1 MQPLGLVVRGCGG
14 DKKKKKSNDYKSY
27 SICTS
32 LYLYFIVSMKCASQ
46 EKARGGGGWWEI
58 PPTMRGAGG
67 WTTMVA
73 AVAAAL
79 CLQSAPPLPP
89 ATRNART
96 AAAVV
101 TEVEW
106 TSSCVAEEPKGGSA
120 ANLSDPFG
128 VWAYA
133 GTWPRKYALPP
144 RGGCGYSTH
153 TTGDSSRVVSA
164 DSAPAVP
171 VYLVE
176 ACSAWWDPF
185 WWLCRWTEAPGLE
198 CREHGGA
205 WCLVAEL
212 RYPGA
217 WCRSR
222 YFSCRAHRA
231 MRKRE
236 RLLRRQLR
244 VSLRRFRTAVALHPF
259 SLSGGCSPS
268 GAGTE
273 VASDALLAEVG
284 ARRRVV
290 LSNDDCGYIALH
302 SGTAENVGPAILDD
316 DVADLRRELADFTE
330 ALKPV
335 ENLFADADTF
345 ADYVAGIRNRGWV
358 DALTLHLAAALWGRR
373 ILVVQDGQHPV
384 VCIAP
389 PTQNGK
395 RGAAEKKPW
404 AVVHSATGHF
414 SGIVAGDDAMA
425 KLQAMAKPAYLDPGA
440 LQTLP
445 IPPATGD
452 DDEESALAKVSTG
465 DDKRVFCPVDSCY
478 QSVRG
483 QSGGLKRASMRQHM
497 TAHRKNADLV
507 SNNMLRPLKL
517 QCCGGRE
524 GCPQVVAA
532 GGRNTVG
539 KAQLCGVCSQ
549 SGYLAETEA
558 ASPSRVERTQELPA
572 GATPLPSLVEIAQR
586 NVALWDNIPRE
597 LVGLWA
603 ELLAAALE
611 DVAKCG
617 DELAWR
623 RLLMLPKAVLVRRR
637 GGKGKAKGKIASA
650 RDDMLLWRDG
660 KAGEVWENTRHLQRG
675 EGAPPPEQDA
685 ESRERRAVGLAREGQ
700 ASRAASALVSR
711 GLLAVTDNVLQQ
723 MRDKHPVG
731 EPVDRTQFRGHAKTT
746 RAPVVDVYR
755 ELCHFKNGTASGPTG
770 LKPAHI
776 RAAAEHE
783 EPHETLQS
791 LAAVVNDVAAG
802 QVPKEVLPLLMGANI
817 VPLRKNADDEAARPV
832 APGETLRRLCA
843 KRLNAEF
850 GKRAGE
856 VLLEGRQ
863 VGVGIPMGMEAAIT
877 TVAQYASRHAGTDK
891 VILKIDFRNAFN
903 TVDRSRFLAEAQA
916 KVGVGIMPFLLACYA
931 EPTSLFCGGE
941 VLQSTCGVQQGD
953 PLGPMLFS
961 LAIHEVTEE
970 LVRMGIQ
977 AVWYLDDGTIMGS
990 PEEVARGYQLVAQ
1003 KCAKWGLS
1011 VNAGKCEVIA
1021 LARQELDALRRAGL
1035 PMGVADDG
1043 RETQDAQPG
1052 TCFRRIPGGDFEL
1065 LGAPIGSKA
1074 HCEEWMRLKVQEF
1087 FPLLRALKAMQDSQV
1102 AASLLRQ
1109 CGAFS
1114 RVVFYMRCT
1123 GHTGAREYLET
1134 FDRKVE
1140 EALCGILG
1148 SDESELPPEAR
1159 VQAGLAVRRGGL
1171 GIRWAVDH
1179 SEAAV
1184 LAAMSGTHDLCRK
1197 LDKDFQ
1203 WDASGWADTAAA
1215 FNKRVAADQQI
1226 ATDERPEQGV
1236 RQRVLSQ
1243 AVEQRQHD
1251 ELVERAD
1258 DIGTARLLS
1267 LLLPYTGAFLTATP
1281 SWDARVPRK
1290 DFQAVVRFRLGV
1302 QVYDEGSTC
1311 DACLEKQDPWG
1322 LHVTGCER
1330 RHDRFERHDAVVHA
1344 VAAKFNELGIKAKIE
1359 VRDIIADTQRRPGDV
1374 ALPAGV
1380 TGKRRVAVDVTIRT
1394 PFAASVLRG
1403 AATTIGYAASQGE
1416 AAKRGYCEEKCSR
1429 EGWDFLP
1436 FAMEVFGGFGGAAAG
1451 LVRRCGRFASR
1462 AQSADVVAHIGR
1474 TSAHIS
1480 AAFQRALGASF
1491 SRRGISTS
1499 LLRERTEREVAGP
1512 IPPDPDGSP
1521 LRAPLREEVCVDFD
1535 ADAEVGME
1543 EESVPEFREP
1553 IARAKEKVDV
1563 AERKVVRQGA
1573 EEAAA
1578 DSGPP
1583 PALGILD
1590 QPALAVSPPNPDFDA
1605 GAGGDTEGAA
1615 RSTSAEGLL
1624 PPPALPPPPPALP
1637 PPPPA
1642 LRARARGVSMAAEAG
1657 HRRDIGARSRVR
1669 FAEGCLQG
1677 RRDAGSAGE
1686 TEAAAVVVLAAVVAG
1701 TIAGGRGELARA
1713 VTAQPPPAVLA
1724 PPVVQGGEAETAG
1737 AAGGDS
1743 AAGGSSA
1750 DAPTPASR
1758 LSVPTAGDPPMV
1770 QDEAEVAA
1778 SAADDNSAAG
1788 GISTDAPAPAP
1799 QPSSPVAADPPP
1811 DQGEELDGPARVA
1824 AADAKLDA
1832 VLAASGGARQAVAKD
1847 GACQFAAVA
1856 VQVSGWTAATL
1867 RKAAVDM
1874 LEQDDMLAGFV
1885 AAEGGAEYLAR
1896 LRRPDGW
1903 GDSLSLEA
1911 ICRAAGLSVWVLTVS
1926 EKGVPGLFR
1935 MGEEGWILAFLT
1947 QRPGHYDAFTVPEAL
1962 QQAAQDGRLCLRE
1975 GRLVAAEA
1983 DGAVTA
1989 TVDDS
1994 AMSGGMADAPAPT
2007 PQPPP
2012 AGAGPRSVQEDVA
2025 EVAVAEAEGDGAA
2038 GGIPMDAPAPA
2049 SQSSSPAV
2057 ADPPPVQETSAA
2069 REEPFETAAVPVEVA
2084 EVAVAEA
2091 DGDGAAGGI
2100 STNAPAP
2107 ASQSSSPVVADPPVL
2122 QEAGAAAACKPRS
2135 VKELVVARADRR
2147 AGYREVAAAE
2157 QAAKRA
2163 DVQSQRR
2170 GAQAAARLRQ
2180 ARCGRGDEEEGVDP
2194 AEEPATHAASQS
2206 SGVALA
2212 EHAGAGA
2219 MEQDSP
2225 VSVCSSHVPNALAM
2239 RARDSMESQCDPATE
2254 VQPGGAHTAAPP
2266 EAGGQLM
2273 ADEED
2278 DGEEYEFN

>member
-1 MQPLGLVVRGCGG
+1 
-14 DKKKKKSNDYKSY
+14 
-27 SICTS
+27 
-32 LYLYFIVSMKCASQ
+32 
-46 EKARGGGGWWEI
+46 
-58 PPTMRGAGG
+58 
-67 WTTMVA
+67 MVA

-96 AAAVV
+96 VAAVV

-273 VASDALLAEVG
+273 VASDALLAEIG

-623 RLLMLPKAVLVRRR
+623 HLLMLPKAVLVRRR

-832 APGETLRRLCA
+832 APGETLRRLCE
-843 KRLNAEF
+843 R
-850 GKRAGE
+850 R
-856 VLLEGRQ
+856 
-863 VGVGIPMGMEAAIT
+863 
-877 TVAQYASRHAGTDK
+877 
-891 VILKIDFRNAFN
+891 
-903 TVDRSRFLAEAQA
+903 
-916 KVGVGIMPFLLACYA
+916 
-931 EPTSLFCGGE
+931 
-941 VLQSTCGVQQGD
+941 
-953 PLGPMLFS
+953 
-961 LAIHEVTEE
+961 
-970 LVRMGIQ
+970 VR
-977 AVWYLDDGTIMGS
+977 
-990 PEEVARGYQLVAQ
+990 
-1003 KCAKWGLS
+1003 
-1011 VNAGKCEVIA
+1011 
-1021 LARQELDALRRAGL
+1021 
-1035 PMGVADDG
+1035 
-1043 RETQDAQPG
+1043 
-1052 TCFRRIPGGDFEL
+1052 
-1065 LGAPIGSKA
+1065 
-1074 HCEEWMRLKVQEF
+1074 
-1087 FPLLRALKAMQDSQV
+1087 
-1102 AASLLRQ
+1102 
-1109 CGAFS
+1109 
-1114 RVVFYMRCT
+1114 
-1123 GHTGAREYLET
+1123 
-1134 FDRKVE
+1134 
-1140 EALCGILG
+1140 
-1148 SDESELPPEAR
+1148 
-1159 VQAGLAVRRGGL
+1159 QAGGG
-1171 GIRWAVDH
+1171 
-1179 SEAAV
+1179 
-1184 LAAMSGTHDLCRK
+1184 
-1197 LDKDFQ
+1197 
-1203 WDASGWADTAAA
+1203 
-1215 FNKRVAADQQI
+1215 
-1226 ATDERPEQGV
+1226 
-1236 RQRVLSQ
+1236 
-1243 AVEQRQHD
+1243 
-1251 ELVERAD
+1251 
-1258 DIGTARLLS
+1258 
-1267 LLLPYTGAFLTATP
+1267 
-1281 SWDARVPRK
+1281 
-1290 DFQAVVRFRLGV
+1290 
-1302 QVYDEGSTC
+1302 
-1311 DACLEKQDPWG
+1311 
-1322 LHVTGCER
+1322 
-1330 RHDRFERHDAVVHA
+1330 
-1344 VAAKFNELGIKAKIE
+1344 
-1359 VRDIIADTQRRPGDV
+1359 
-1374 ALPAGV
+1374 
-1380 TGKRRVAVDVTIRT
+1380 
-1394 PFAASVLRG
+1394 
-1403 AATTIGYAASQGE
+1403 
-1416 AAKRGYCEEKCSR
+1416 
-1429 EGWDFLP
+1429 
-1436 FAMEVFGGFGGAAAG
+1436 
-1451 LVRRCGRFASR
+1451 
-1462 AQSADVVAHIGR
+1462 
-1474 TSAHIS
+1474 
-1480 AAFQRALGASF
+1480 
-1491 SRRGISTS
+1491 
-1499 LLRERTEREVAGP
+1499 
-1512 IPPDPDGSP
+1512 
-1521 LRAPLREEVCVDFD
+1521 
-1535 ADAEVGME
+1535 
-1543 EESVPEFREP
+1543 
-1553 IARAKEKVDV
+1553 
-1563 AERKVVRQGA
+1563 
-1573 EEAAA
+1573 
-1578 DSGPP
+1578 
-1583 PALGILD
+1583 
-1590 QPALAVSPPNPDFDA
+1590 
-1605 GAGGDTEGAA
+1605 
-1615 RSTSAEGLL
+1615 
-1624 PPPALPPPPPALP
+1624 
-1637 PPPPA
+1637 
-1642 LRARARGVSMAAEAG
+1642 
-1657 HRRDIGARSRVR
+1657 
-1669 FAEGCLQG
+1669 
-1677 RRDAGSAGE
+1677 
-1686 TEAAAVVVLAAVVAG
+1686 
-1701 TIAGGRGELARA
+1701 
-1713 VTAQPPPAVLA
+1713 
-1724 PPVVQGGEAETAG
+1724 G
-1737 AAGGDS
+1737 AAGG
-1743 AAGGSSA
+1743 AASRRRHPHGHGGS
-1750 DAPTPASR
+1750 DHH
-1758 LSVPTAGDPPMV
+1758 
-1770 QDEAEVAA
+1770 
-1778 SAADDNSAAG
+1778 
-1788 GISTDAPAPAP
+1788 
-1799 QPSSPVAADPPP
+1799 
-1811 DQGEELDGPARVA
+1811 
-1824 AADAKLDA
+1824 
-1832 VLAASGGARQAVAKD
+1832 GGAVREP
-1847 GACQFAAVA
+1847 ACGHGQ
-1856 VQVSGWTAATL
+1856 
-1867 RKAAVDM
+1867 
-1874 LEQDDMLAGFV
+1874 
-1885 AAEGGAEYLAR
+1885 
-1896 LRRPDGW
+1896 
-1903 GDSLSLEA
+1903 GDS
-1911 ICRAAGLSVWVLTVS
+1911 
-1926 EKGVPGLFR
+1926 
-1935 MGEEGWILAFLT
+1935 
-1947 QRPGHYDAFTVPEAL
+1947 
-1962 QQAAQDGRLCLRE
+1962 
-1975 GRLVAAEA
+1975 
-1983 DGAVTA
+1983 
-1989 TVDDS
+1989 
-1994 AMSGGMADAPAPT
+1994 
-2007 PQPPP
+2007 
-2012 AGAGPRSVQEDVA
+2012 ED
-2025 EVAVAEAEGDGAA
+2025 
-2038 GGIPMDAPAPA
+2038 
-2049 SQSSSPAV
+2049 
-2057 ADPPPVQETSAA
+2057 
-2069 REEPFETAAVPVEVA
+2069 
-2084 EVAVAEA
+2084 
-2091 DGDGAAGGI
+2091 
-2100 STNAPAP
+2100 
-2107 ASQSSSPVVADPPVL
+2107 
-2122 QEAGAAAACKPRS
+2122 
-2135 VKELVVARADRR
+2135 
-2147 AGYREVAAAE
+2147 
-2157 QAAKRA
+2157 
-2163 DVQSQRR
+2163 
-2170 GAQAAARLRQ
+2170 
-2180 ARCGRGDEEEGVDP
+2180 
-2194 AEEPATHAASQS
+2194 
-2206 SGVALA
+2206 
-2212 EHAGAGA
+2212 
-2219 MEQDSP
+2219 
-2225 VSVCSSHVPNALAM
+2225 
-2239 RARDSMESQCDPATE
+2239 
-2254 VQPGGAHTAAPP
+2254 
-2266 EAGGQLM
+2266 
-2273 ADEED
+2273 
-2278 DGEEYEFN
+2278 

>member
-1 MQPLGLVVRGCGG
+1 
-14 DKKKKKSNDYKSY
+14 
-27 SICTS
+27 
-32 LYLYFIVSMKCASQ
+32 
-46 EKARGGGGWWEI
+46 
-58 PPTMRGAGG
+58 
-67 WTTMVA
+67 MVA

-1021 LARQELDALRRAGL
+1021 LARQGLDALRRAGL

-1203 WDASGWADTAAA
+1203 WDASGWADAAAA

-1226 ATDERPEQGV
+1226 ATDERPEKGV

-1590 QPALAVSPPNPDFDA
+1590 QPALAVSPPNPVFDA

-1637 PPPPA
+1637 PPPPALPAPPPA

-1701 TIAGGRGELARA
+1701 TVAGGRGELARA

-1737 AAGGDS
+1737 EAGGDS

-1758 LSVPTAGDPPMV
+1758 LSAPTAVDPPMV

-1989 TVDDS
+1989 AVDDS
-1994 AMSGGMADAPAPT
+1994 AMGGGRADAPAPT

-2012 AGAGPRSVQEDVA
+2012 AGAGPRSVQEGVA
-2025 EVAVAEAEGDGAA
+2025 EVAVAEADGDGAA

-2057 ADPPPVQETSAA
+2057 ADPPPVQETRAA

-2266 EAGGQLM
+2266 EAGGQPMADEADEDMESQCDPATAGGAHSAAPLEAGGQPM

>member
-1 MQPLGLVVRGCGG
+1 
-14 DKKKKKSNDYKSY
+14 
-27 SICTS
+27 
-32 LYLYFIVSMKCASQ
+32 MKCASQ

-96 AAAVV
+96 VAAVV

-791 LAAVVNDVAAG
+791 LAAVVNDVTAG

-1226 ATDERPEQGV
+1226 ATDERPEKGV

-1281 SWDARVPRK
+1281 SWDACVPRK

-1701 TIAGGRGELARA
+1701 TVAGGRGELARA
-1713 VTAQPPPAVLA
+1713 VAQPPPAVLA

-1737 AAGGDS
+1737 EAGGDS

-1758 LSVPTAGDPPMV
+1758 LSAPTAVDPPMV

-1799 QPSSPVAADPPP
+1799 QLSSPVAADPPP

-1989 TVDDS
+1989 AVDDS
-1994 AMSGGMADAPAPT
+1994 AMGGGRADAPAPT

-2025 EVAVAEAEGDGAA
+2025 EVAVAEADGGGAA

-2057 ADPPPVQETSAA
+2057 ADPPPVQETRAA
-2069 REEPFETAAVPVEVA
+2069 REEPFEMAAVPVEVA

-2122 QEAGAAAACKPRS
+2122 QEAGAAAACRPRS

-2266 EAGGQLM
+2266 EAGGQPMADEADEDMESQCDPATAGGAHSAAPLEAGGQPM

>member
-1 MQPLGLVVRGCGG
+1 
-14 DKKKKKSNDYKSY
+14 
-27 SICTS
+27 
-32 LYLYFIVSMKCASQ
+32 MKCASQ

-273 VASDALLAEVG
+273 VASDALLAEIG

-817 VPLRKNADDEAARPV
+817 VPLRKNADDESARPV

-1226 ATDERPEQGV
+1226 ATDERPEKGV

-1553 IARAKEKVDV
+1553 IVRAKEKVDV

-1590 QPALAVSPPNPDFDA
+1590 QPAPAVSPPNPDVDA

-1624 PPPALPPPPPALP
+1624 PPPALPPPPPAL
-1637 PPPPA
+1637 
-1642 LRARARGVSMAAEAG
+1642 RARTRGVSMAAEAG

-1701 TIAGGRGELARA
+1701 TVAGGRGELARA

-1724 PPVVQGGEAETAG
+1724 PPVVQGGVAETAG
-1737 AAGGDS
+1737 EAGGGS
-1743 AAGGSSA
+1743 AAGGSST

-1758 LSVPTAGDPPMV
+1758 LSAPTAVDPPVV

-1778 SAADDNSAAG
+1778 SVADDNSAAG

-1856 VQVSGWTAATL
+1856 AQVSGWTAATL

-1874 LEQDDMLAGFV
+1874 LVQDDMLAGF
-1885 AAEGGAEYLAR
+1885 AAAQGGAEYLAR

-1983 DGAVTA
+1983 DGAATA
-1989 TVDDS
+1989 AVDDS
-1994 AMSGGMADAPAPT
+1994 AMGGGMADAPAPT

-2012 AGAGPRSVQEDVA
+2012 AGAGPRSVQED
-2025 EVAVAEAEGDGAA
+2025 
-2038 GGIPMDAPAPA
+2038 
-2049 SQSSSPAV
+2049 
-2057 ADPPPVQETSAA
+2057 
-2069 REEPFETAAVPVEVA
+2069 VA

-2107 ASQSSSPVVADPPVL
+2107 ASQSSSPVVADPPVVE
-2122 QEAGAAAACKPRS
+2122 EAGAAAACKPRS

-2239 RARDSMESQCDPATE
+2239 RARDSMESQCDPAIE
-2254 VQPGGAHTAAPP
+2254 VQPGGAHAAAPP
-2266 EAGGQLM
+2266 EAGGLL

>member
-1 MQPLGLVVRGCGG
+1 
-14 DKKKKKSNDYKSY
+14 
-27 SICTS
+27 
-32 LYLYFIVSMKCASQ
+32 MKCASQ

-96 AAAVV
+96 VAAVV

-133 GTWPRKYALPP
+133 GTWPHKYALPP

-675 EGAPPPEQDA
+675 EGAPPPEQGA

-791 LAAVVNDVAAG
+791 LAAVVNDVTAG

-1226 ATDERPEQGV
+1226 ATDERPEKGV

-1701 TIAGGRGELARA
+1701 TVAGGRSELARA

-1737 AAGGDS
+1737 EAGGDS

-1758 LSVPTAGDPPMV
+1758 LSAPTAVDPPMV

-1799 QPSSPVAADPPP
+1799 QLSSPVAADPPP

-1962 QQAAQDGRLCLRE
+1962 QQAAQDGRLCLHE

-1983 DGAVTA
+1983 DGAATA
-1989 TVDDS
+1989 AVDDS
-1994 AMSGGMADAPAPT
+1994 AMGGGMADAPAPT

-2025 EVAVAEAEGDGAA
+2025 EVAVAEADGDGAA

-2069 REEPFETAAVPVEVA
+2069 REEPFEAADVPVEVA

-2266 EAGGQLM
+2266 EAGGQPMADEADEDMESQCDPATAGGAHSAAPLEAGGQPM

>member
-1 MQPLGLVVRGCGG
+1 
-14 DKKKKKSNDYKSY
+14 
-27 SICTS
+27 
-32 LYLYFIVSMKCASQ
+32 
-46 EKARGGGGWWEI
+46 
-58 PPTMRGAGG
+58 
-67 WTTMVA
+67 MV
-73 AVAAAL
+73 
-79 CLQSAPPLPP
+79 
-89 ATRNART
+89 
-96 AAAVV
+96 
-101 TEVEW
+101 
-106 TSSCVAEEPKGGSA
+106 
-120 ANLSDPFG
+120 
-128 VWAYA
+128 
-133 GTWPRKYALPP
+133 
-144 RGGCGYSTH
+144 
-153 TTGDSSRVVSA
+153 
-164 DSAPAVP
+164 
-171 VYLVE
+171 
-176 ACSAWWDPF
+176 
-185 WWLCRWTEAPGLE
+185 
-198 CREHGGA
+198 
-205 WCLVAEL
+205 
-212 RYPGA
+212 
-217 WCRSR
+217 
-222 YFSCRAHRA
+222 
-231 MRKRE
+231 
-236 RLLRRQLR
+236 
-244 VSLRRFRTAVALHPF
+244 
-259 SLSGGCSPS
+259 
-268 GAGTE
+268 
-273 VASDALLAEVG
+273 
-284 ARRRVV
+284 
-290 LSNDDCGYIALH
+290 
-302 SGTAENVGPAILDD
+302 
-316 DVADLRRELADFTE
+316 
-330 ALKPV
+330 
-335 ENLFADADTF
+335 
-345 ADYVAGIRNRGWV
+345 
-358 DALTLHLAAALWGRR
+358 
-373 ILVVQDGQHPV
+373 
-384 VCIAP
+384 
-389 PTQNGK
+389 
-395 RGAAEKKPW
+395 
-404 AVVHSATGHF
+404 
-414 SGIVAGDDAMA
+414 

-1226 ATDERPEQGV
+1226 ATDERPEKGV

-1701 TIAGGRGELARA
+1701 TVAGGRGELARA

-1737 AAGGDS
+1737 EAGGDS

-1856 VQVSGWTAATL
+1856 ATL

-1896 LRRPDGW
+1896 LRRPDG
-1903 GDSLSLEA
+1903 
-1911 ICRAAGLSVWVLTVS
+1911 
-1926 EKGVPGLFR
+1926 
-1935 MGEEGWILAFLT
+1935 
-1947 QRPGHYDAFTVPEAL
+1947 
-1962 QQAAQDGRLCLRE
+1962 
-1975 GRLVAAEA
+1975 
-1983 DGAVTA
+1983 
-1989 TVDDS
+1989 
-1994 AMSGGMADAPAPT
+1994 
-2007 PQPPP
+2007 
-2012 AGAGPRSVQEDVA
+2012 
-2025 EVAVAEAEGDGAA
+2025 
-2038 GGIPMDAPAPA
+2038 
-2049 SQSSSPAV
+2049 
-2057 ADPPPVQETSAA
+2057 
-2069 REEPFETAAVPVEVA
+2069 
-2084 EVAVAEA
+2084 
-2091 DGDGAAGGI
+2091 
-2100 STNAPAP
+2100 
-2107 ASQSSSPVVADPPVL
+2107 
-2122 QEAGAAAACKPRS
+2122 
-2135 VKELVVARADRR
+2135 
-2147 AGYREVAAAE
+2147 
-2157 QAAKRA
+2157 
-2163 DVQSQRR
+2163 
-2170 GAQAAARLRQ
+2170 
-2180 ARCGRGDEEEGVDP
+2180 
-2194 AEEPATHAASQS
+2194 
-2206 SGVALA
+2206 
-2212 EHAGAGA
+2212 
-2219 MEQDSP
+2219 
-2225 VSVCSSHVPNALAM
+2225 
-2239 RARDSMESQCDPATE
+2239 
-2254 VQPGGAHTAAPP
+2254 
-2266 EAGGQLM
+2266 
-2273 ADEED
+2273 
-2278 DGEEYEFN
+2278 

>member
-1 MQPLGLVVRGCGG
+1 
-14 DKKKKKSNDYKSY
+14 
-27 SICTS
+27 
-32 LYLYFIVSMKCASQ
+32 MKCASQ

-96 AAAVV
+96 VAAVV

-273 VASDALLAEVG
+273 VASDALLAEAG

-290 LSNDDCGYIALH
+290 LSNDDCGYIAMH

-802 QVPKEVLPLLMGANI
+802 HVPKEVLPLLMGANI

-1226 ATDERPEQGV
+1226 ATDERPEKGV

-1451 LVRRCGRFASR
+1451 LVRRWGRFASR

-1657 HRRDIGARSRVR
+1657 HRRDIGARTRVR

-1701 TIAGGRGELARA
+1701 TVAGGRGELARA

-1737 AAGGDS
+1737 EAGGGS

-1758 LSVPTAGDPPMV
+1758 LSAPTAVDPPMV

-1799 QPSSPVAADPPP
+1799 QPSSPAAADPPP

-1983 DGAVTA
+1983 DGAATA
-1989 TVDDS
+1989 AVDDS
-1994 AMSGGMADAPAPT
+1994 AMGGGMADAPAPT

-2025 EVAVAEAEGDGAA
+2025 EVAVAEADGDGAA

-2057 ADPPPVQETSAA
+2057 ADPPPVQETRAA
-2069 REEPFETAAVPVEVA
+2069 RGEPFETAAVPVEVA

-2135 VKELVVARADRR
+2135 VKEPVVARADRR

-2212 EHAGAGA
+2212 EHAGASA

-2239 RARDSMESQCDPATE
+2239 RARDSMESQCDPAIE
-2254 VQPGGAHTAAPP
+2254 VQPGGAHAAAPP
-2266 EAGGQLM
+2266 EAGGLL

>member
-1 MQPLGLVVRGCGG
+1 
-14 DKKKKKSNDYKSY
+14 
-27 SICTS
+27 
-32 LYLYFIVSMKCASQ
+32 MKCASQ

-120 ANLSDPFG
+120 ANLSDPLG

-133 GTWPRKYALPP
+133 GTWPHKYALPP

-650 RDDMLLWRDG
+650 RDDMLLWHDG

-1226 ATDERPEQGV
+1226 ATDERPEKGV

-1436 FAMEVFGGFGGAAAG
+1436 FAMEVFGGFGRAAAG

-1563 AERKVVRQGA
+1563 VERKVVRQGA

-1590 QPALAVSPPNPDFDA
+1590 QPAPAVSPPNPDVDA
-1605 GAGGDTEGAA
+1605 GAGGDT
-1615 RSTSAEGLL
+1615 
-1624 PPPALPPPPPALP
+1624 
-1637 PPPPA
+1637 
-1642 LRARARGVSMAAEAG
+1642 
-1657 HRRDIGARSRVR
+1657 VR
-1669 FAEGCLQG
+1669 
-1677 RRDAGSAGE
+1677 
-1686 TEAAAVVVLAAVVAG
+1686 
-1701 TIAGGRGELARA
+1701 
-1713 VTAQPPPAVLA
+1713 LA
-1724 PPVVQGGEAETAG
+1724 PDRRTQQ
-1737 AAGGDS
+1737 
-1743 AAGGSSA
+1743 
-1750 DAPTPASR
+1750 
-1758 LSVPTAGDPPMV
+1758 L
-1770 QDEAEVAA
+1770 EVAA
-1778 SAADDNSAAG
+1778 G
-1788 GISTDAPAPAP
+1788 DA
-1799 QPSSPVAADPPP
+1799 S
-1811 DQGEELDGPARVA
+1811 E
-1824 AADAKLDA
+1824 
-1832 VLAASGGARQAVAKD
+1832 
-1847 GACQFAAVA
+1847 AC
-1856 VQVSGWTAATL
+1856 
-1867 RKAAVDM
+1867 
-1874 LEQDDMLAGFV
+1874 
-1885 AAEGGAEYLAR
+1885 AR
-1896 LRRPDGW
+1896 LRVLRLPAVVGHPHRQPGSAQRVKLLPRECNDFA
-1903 GDSLSLEA
+1903 L
-1911 ICRAAGLSVWVLTVS
+1911 AGV
-1926 EKGVPGLFR
+1926 
-1935 MGEEGWILAFLT
+1935 
-1947 QRPGHYDAFTVPEAL
+1947 DAQAPLGAL
-1962 QQAAQDGRLCLRE
+1962 LRDK
-1975 GRLVAAEA
+1975 LVAPRDLLGRAH
-1983 DGAVTA
+1983 DGAVVEVPHSLDPHPDQLLRHL
-1989 TVDDS
+1989 VD
-1994 AMSGGMADAPAPT
+1994 
-2007 PQPPP
+2007 
-2012 AGAGPRSVQEDVA
+2012 R
-2025 EVAVAEAEGDGAA
+2025 EAEEHRAERVTLLH
-2038 GGIPMDAPAPA
+2038 PARRLQHLA
-2049 SQSSSPAV
+2049 SAEQRRRLRV
-2057 ADPPPVQETSAA
+2057 A
-2069 REEPFETAAVPVEVA
+2069 REEERHD
-2084 EVAVAEA
+2084 A
-2091 DGDGAAGGI
+2091 DTHLGLGF
-2100 STNAPAP
+2100 
-2107 ASQSSSPVVADPPVL
+2107 
-2122 QEAGAAAACKPRS
+2122 R
-2135 VKELVVARADRR
+2135 
-2147 AGYREVAAAE
+2147 
-2157 QAAKRA
+2157 
-2163 DVQSQRR
+2163 
-2170 GAQAAARLRQ
+2170 
-2180 ARCGRGDEEEGVDP
+2180 
-2194 AEEPATHAASQS
+2194 EEPATVN
-2206 SGVALA
+2206 GV
-2212 EHAGAGA
+2212 EG
-2219 MEQDSP
+2219 
-2225 VSVCSSHVPNALAM
+2225 VPKVNLQNHLV
-2239 RARDSMESQCDPATE
+2239 RARMPAR
-2254 VQPGGAHTAAPP
+2254 VLRHRGDRRLHAHGDADADLPP
-2266 EAGGQLM
+2266 L
-2273 ADEED
+2273 
-2278 DGEEYEFN
+2278 